1 MTRHRSLLLSVL
13 VSCAWFSNLV
23 ASESHAPTVK
33 IQNGTLAG
41 LVMKTR
47 HGREFAGF
55 RGIPYAL
62 PPLGTLRF
70 EPPKPSAP
78 WNGVRLAKEDAKIC
92 TQRNIYTHDDE
103 IVGDEDCLYLNVYTP
118 KLPTEKDKLKGGY
131 PVMIWLHGCGWI
143 CGAGHSEFYSPKFLL
158 DRDVILVTVNYRL
171 GPLGFLSMEDTVL
184 PGNNGMKDQVQS
196 IRWVHEN
203 IAVFGGDPNRVTIF
217 GESAGGASVH
227 YHMMSSLTRGLFQR
241 AISQSGNGYCPWAV
255 SRPGAAKKN
264 AIKLADLLGCSS
276 KDTKQ
281 MIACL
286 RKINVR
292 DIIATDRAFQVF
304 GYCPMIPFRPV
315 VEPKHPGA
323 FLTEDPAISSRNGRM
338 MDIPWMTGVTSEE
351 GSIIAPGLYAR
362 NNGALVKKLND
373 DFLNIAPI
381 TLLFG
386 QSCPTKEMKRVA
398 TEIREFYF
406 RDKPI
411 DNSTR
416 FNLIDMY
423 SDAWFTHAADS
434 SVHDYLEKQ
443 SSPVYYYYMAYRGSA
458 SFSIIFG
465 DPDSDYG
472 VCHADELQYLFPVGE
487 QLFKDIPLSD
497 KDNKMIDT
505 ITNLWVNFATTGNP
519 TPEVSK
525 DVPIKWKPVR
535 TDALEYLRIGQ
546 DQVEM
551 SMNLNQDRMNFWKSL
566 PIRPDLIDSDK
577 QTQRKDEL

>member
-1 MTRHRSLLLSVL
+1 MTRHRSLLFLVL
-13 VSCAWFSNLV
+13 VSCAWFSNFV
-23 ASESHAPTVK
+23 ASKSHAPTVK

-62 PPLGTLRF
+62 PPLGPLRF

-118 KLPTEKDKLKGGY
+118 KLPTEKDKMKGGY

-158 DRDVILVTVNYRL
+158 DHDVILVTVNYRL

-203 IAVFGGDPNRVTIF
+203 IAAFGGDPNRVTIF

-255 SRPGAAKKN
+255 SRPGSAKKN
-264 AIKLADLLGCSS
+264 AIKLADLLDCPS
-276 KDTKQ
+276 KDTKK

-292 DIIATDRAFQVF
+292 DIISKDRAFQVF

-362 NNGALVKKLND
+362 NNGALVKKLNE
-373 DFLNIAPI
+373 DFVNIAPI

-386 QSCPTKEMKRVA
+386 QSCPTKEIKRVA

-406 RDKPI
+406 HDKPI

-416 FNLIDMY
+416 FSLIDMY

-465 DPDSDYG
+465 DPDNDYG

-505 ITNLWVNFATTGNP
+505 ITKLWVNFATTGNP

-525 DVPIKWKPVR
+525 DVPIKWTPVR
-535 TDALEYLRIGQ
+535 TEALEYLRIGQ

-551 SMNLNQDRMNFWKSL
+551 STNLNQDRMNFWKSL

-577 QTQRKDEL
+577 KTQQKDEL

>member
-1 MTRHRSLLLSVL
+1 MTRHRSLLFLVL
-13 VSCAWFSNLV
+13 VSCAWFSNFV
-23 ASESHAPTVK
+23 ASKSHSPTVK

-62 PPLGTLRF
+62 PPLGPLRF

-118 KLPTEKDKLKGGY
+118 KLPTEKDKMKGGY

-158 DRDVILVTVNYRL
+158 DHDVILVTVNYRL

-203 IAVFGGDPNRVTIF
+203 IAAFGGDPNRVTIF

-255 SRPGAAKKN
+255 SRPGSAKKN
-264 AIKLADLLGCSS
+264 AIKLADLLDCPS
-276 KDTKQ
+276 KDTKK

-292 DIIATDRAFQVF
+292 DIISKDRAFQVF

-362 NNGALVKKLND
+362 NNGALVKKLNE
-373 DFLNIAPI
+373 DFVNIAPI

-386 QSCPTKEMKRVA
+386 QSCPTKEIKRVA

-406 RDKPI
+406 HDKPI

-416 FNLIDMY
+416 FSLIDMY

-465 DPDSDYG
+465 DPDNDYG

-505 ITNLWVNFATTGNP
+505 ITKLWVNFATTGNP

-525 DVPIKWKPVR
+525 DVPIKWTPVR
-535 TDALEYLRIGQ
+535 TEALEYLRIGQ

-551 SMNLNQDRMNFWKSL
+551 STNLNQDRMNFWKSL

-577 QTQRKDEL
+577 KTQQKDEL